1 MKAIKINE
9 YGDESVLKYE
19 EVEKPEPKADE
30 ILVKVKISS
39 VNPVDWK
46 IRDGMGE
53 MFGMKLPMILGCE
66 ISGTIEEIGT
76 DVNRFAVG
84 DEVFGYLNSQEG
96 GYAEYVAV
104 KENEAAKRPEN
115 VDFEN
120 AAAIPVGA
128 LTAWQALFDAAKLES
143 GQKVLIHAASGAVGS
158 MAVQLAKWKG
168 IYVYATASGKNEDF
182 VKNLGADEFIDYT
195 KTRFENV
202 VQDVDAVFDTIGG
215 ETQERS
221 FEVLKKGGVLV
232 TSVQP
237 PSQELAAEHGVTA
250 TMINMEAKADQL
262 AQIAE
267 LVASGTLKTHVE
279 KVFPFTEIVAAH
291 KLSKEGHTRG
301 KIVLEL

>member
-1 MKAIKINE
+1 MKAILINE

-30 ILVKVKISS
+30 ILVKVRISS

-66 ISGTIEEIGT
+66 ISGTVEEIGAN
-76 DVNRFAVG
+76 VKNFAVG
-84 DEVFGYLNSQEG
+84 DEVFGYLNSHEG
-96 GYAEYVAV
+96 GYAEYAAI
-104 KENEAAKRPEN
+104 KENEAAKKPEN

-128 LTAWQALFDAAKLES
+128 LTAWQSLFDAAKLES

-195 KTRFENV
+195 KTRFENI

-221 FEVLKKGGVLV
+221 FEVLKKGGILV
-232 TSVQP
+232 TAVQP
-237 PSQELAAEHGVTA
+237 PSQESAAEHGVMA

-267 LVASGTLKTHVE
+267 LVGNGRLKTHVE
-279 KVFPFTEIVAAH
+279 KVFPFSEIVAAH